1 MRDTRYRAYLH
12 HRAGLH
18 RISAIGDTLDA
29 DKLAYMRVYDSNDSR
44 DVRTLKGMFG
54 ALVGLAEHH
63 TAIATETESYLETLF
78 DYCQYLT
85 ATGQ

>member
-1 MRDTRYRAYLH
+1 M
-12 HRAGLH
+12 
-18 RISAIGDTLDA
+18 DA

-54 ALVGLAEHH
+54 ALVSLSQNH
-63 TAIATETESYLETLF
+63 TAISSETESYLETLF
-78 DYCQYLT
+78 DYCQYLI